1 MPRTTSRDERFE
13 RLYVEHCPAVRRYVR
28 RRADA
33 ALVEDTVS
41 ETFLVAWR
49 RLDAVPDDALPWLL
63 GVARRA
69 LANQRRATGRRARLA
84 ERLAAEP
91 PLAAAPT
98 EQARAVLVALAA
110 LRAADREVLMLVCWD
125 GLDSG
130 RAARVLGTTA
140 VAVRL
145 RLHRARRRLSKLL
158 TEDQEE
164 ELYAIAR

>member
-1 MPRTTSRDERFE
+1 MPKPISRAERFE
-13 RLYVEHCPAVRRYVR
+13 GLYVKHCPAVRRYLR

-69 LANQRRATGRRARLA
+69 LANQRRAAARRERLA
-84 ERLAAEP
+84 DLLAAEP

-98 EQARAVLVALAA
+98 EQARAVLEAIAA
-110 LRAADREVLMLVCWD
+110 LPATDREVLMLVCWE

-145 RLHRARRRLSKLL
+145 RLHRARRRLSRLL
-158 TEDQEE
+158 TDDPKG
-164 ELYAIAR
+164 ELHAIVS